1 MHGNPVLREVQRQ
14 RLRQPHAAK
23 LRRAIAGVM
32 LAAHFA
38 GFRVDLD
45 DATFNAVADH
55 QAGKLAGAEEV
66 AHQIHLQRTVEI
78 PQREVADK
86 RRFSD
91 PGAIDQQVDAGKY
104 FVYPAGEGDHAGFA
118 GGVRAE
124 APRRAFAMFCI
135 DGLRDAG
142 RFIALNIDHRH
153 AIAFCGKP
161 ATQKLP

>member
-1 MHGNPVLREVQRQ
+1 
-14 RLRQPHAAK
+14 
-23 LRRAIAGVM
+23 M

-38 GFRVDLD
+38 GFRVDLN

-55 QAGKLAGAEEV
+55 QAGKLAGAKEV
-66 AHQIHLQRTVEI
+66 AHQIHLQRAVEI
-78 PQREVADK
+78 PQREIADK

-91 PGAIDQQVDAGKY
+91 PGAIDQQVDAGKN
-104 FVYPAGEGDHAGFA
+104 VVHPAGEGDDAGFA

-124 APRRAFAMFCI
+124 APRRSFAIFRVNRLC
-135 DGLRDAG
+135 DAG

>member
-14 RLRQPHAAK
+14 RLRQPHAAE

-32 LAAHFA
+32 LAAYFA

-55 QAGKLAGAEEV
+55 QAGKLAGAKEV

-91 PGAIDQQVDAGKY
+91 PGAIDQQIDAGKY
-104 FVYPAGEGDHAGFA
+104 FIHSASKSNHAGFA

-124 APRRAFAMFCI
+124 APRSAFAI
-135 DGLRDAG
+135 LRVDGLGDAG
-142 RFIALNIDHRH
+142 RFIALNIDYRH

-161 ATQKLP
+161 AAQKLS